1 MSDKGGDMTDIIWVT
16 KQEAAW
22 YLGKSE
28 RTISRWIASGK
39 LPKREVAT
47 GIMVGVSKA
56 LTDTIP
62 NDTDSVEL
70 RNLRSEVV
78 QLRAELERLTLLAD
92 TLTLRIKDLERD
104 KEFWREHAE
113 SALMNQR
120 LMIESRQKH
129 RWWPWSRE

>member
-1 MSDKGGDMTDIIWVT
+1 MTDIIWMS

-28 RTISRWIASGK
+28 RTISRWVASGK

-47 GIMVGVSKA
+47 GLIVGISRTITNKVPRE
-56 LTDTIP
+56 TD
-62 NDTDSVEL
+62 NLEL
-70 RNLRSEVV
+70 ENLRSEVLH
-78 QLRAELERLTLLAD
+78 LRAELERLTLLTD

-104 KEFWREHAE
+104 KESWREHAE

-120 LMIESRQKH
+120 LMIESRQKR